1 MQSMKQINIQ
11 FFAAVVISA
20 TTFGLIQQ
28 PSLAQ
33 RMGIPDG
40 YFARQGSVY
49 ARSGGI
55 ICGFKKPGH
64 LEIYRKAN
72 PPAPS
77 INITN
82 FTSYRYIGHCPTPA
96 SYFAHGGSVF
106 YTAGNGKFCGFSNP
120 DELREY
126 QSYYIVAEVG
136 TISTDPKQF
145 MSYLGRCPSPQ

>member
-1 MQSMKQINIQ
+1 MKQINIQ
-11 FFAAVVISA
+11 FFATAVIGA
-20 TTFGLIQQ
+20 TTVALLQQ

-49 ARSGGI
+49 AKAGGV

-72 PPAPS
+72 PAAPD

-82 FTSYRYIGHCPTPA
+82 FTSYRYIGHCPVPA
-96 SYFAHGGSVF
+96 AYFAHGGSVF
-106 YTAGNGKFCGFSNP
+106 YTAGDGKFCGFRNP
-120 DELREY
+120 DAYSEY
-126 QSYYIVAEVG
+126 QSYYRVTNAG
-136 TISTDPKQF
+136 TISSNPADF
-145 MSYLGRCPSPQ
+145 MRYMGRCPSPQ